1 MLNKFSFH
9 VDYFPCIDCRLLTFF
24 YFSYFYCLEK
34 IEIWLLESEMVWIQ
48 AVLIWVQLL
57 TKVVSRKGRAYV
69 YEETHDV
76 RIAGRYKYTVFS
88 YII

>member
-1 MLNKFSFH
+1 MLYKFSFH
-9 VDYFPCIDCRLLTFF
+9 VDYFSMHLLLSVDFF
-24 YFSYFYCLEK
+24 YFSYFNCLEK
-34 IEIWLLESEMVWIQ
+34 NEIWLLESEMVWIQ